1 MHDFCVCISQIF
13 FQIVILI
20 SVVVV
25 AIPVV
30 IIRFY
35 VVTVIN
41 CSIRIDIILFFPF
54 CKNSDAAVILYWPST
69 FTGKCYSRRN
79 VYCYDLDFVGLKLLI
94 DMDYLPVWINFF
106 VKIQRLGKYKETF
119 FRLFSKLQKKKSVR
133 QRCHYTTSI
142 KRIFRVSKFKKFVSR
157 LVFGELQ
164 LTQISL
170 NFQNY
175 YYYYY

>member
-1 MHDFCVCISQIF
+1 MHDLCVCISQIF
-13 FQIVILI
+13 FRIVILV

-25 AIPVV
+25 AVPVV

-79 VYCYDLDFVGLKLLI
+79 VYCYDFHFVGLKLPI
-94 DMDYLPVWINFF
+94 GMDYLPFF
-106 VKIQRLGKYKETF
+106 VKIQRLDKYKETF
-119 FRLFSKLQKKKSVR
+119 FRIFSKLQKKKASVSDAITR
-133 QRCHYTTSI
+133 HPLSA
-142 KRIFRVSKFKKFVSR
+142 FFEF
-157 LVFGELQ
+157 
-164 LTQISL
+164 L
-170 NFQNY
+170 NLKSSSPG
-175 YYYYY
+175 